1 MKNIRKNVNR
11 IFELRYNTK
20 DYWDFQLSQDN
31 VQCLVCDDV
40 VSGDVVATF
49 DFDAV
54 SGMCS
59 EIQWDCAVSFSGDI
73 CDIGLTG
80 YDNRFVPNFSGET
93 FNLGLSDANLSK
105 LELCNLI
112 KKHIP
117 KFEILESDIGQD
129 IDKRD
134 YIVSNEKIESRGFK
148 PEYSIDDGV
157 LELIKLFRYLIPSES
172 MRNF

>member
-1 MKNIRKNVNR
+1 MRLDLLVNDFVLEQQRTDLLYYLSLTLKRNYIHIRDVCKAILMSIDNH
-11 IFELRYNTK
+11 TK
-20 DYWDFQLSQDN
+20 F
-31 VQCLVCDDV
+31 
-40 VSGDVVATF
+40 A
-49 DFDAV
+49 
-54 SGMCS
+54 
-59 EIQWDCAVSFSGDI
+59 
-73 CDIGLTG
+73 
-80 YDNRFVPNFSGET
+80 GET

-157 LELIKLFRYLIPSES
+157 IELIKLFRYLIPSES
-172 MRNF
+172 QSETFDGKYNYFFQR